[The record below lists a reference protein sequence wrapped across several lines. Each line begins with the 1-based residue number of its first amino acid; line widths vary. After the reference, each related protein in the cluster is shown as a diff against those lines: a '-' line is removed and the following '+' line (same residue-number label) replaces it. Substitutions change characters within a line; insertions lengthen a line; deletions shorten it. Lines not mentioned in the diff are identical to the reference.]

1 MRIALISLNYAPE
14 LTGIGLYSGE
24 LAQRLV
30 EMGHEVDVICSYPFY
45 PEWQR
50 HDSHSARGWTS
61 RDESGVQVHRCP
73 CYIPA
78 KVSGFKRIA
87 HYASF
92 TLTALAP
99 ALIIA
104 RKRKPQLVMLVAPT
118 LLATYP
124 ALAAARLARART
136 WLHIQDFEIE
146 AGFATGQMDGQGLLA
161 RLALWLER
169 RLLWR
174 FDKVSSISPEMCR
187 KAIGKGVSAERAYEL
202 RNWSRIEHIRPMS
215 GSTFRDRWSIATP
228 HVALYSGSIARK
240 QGIETV
246 LDAAR
251 ELHHRKD
258 LTFVICGN
266 GPTRNELEVLANDLE
281 NVQFQDLQP
290 ADQLNDLLN
299 LATVHLL
306 PQKLEAADLVLPSK
320 LANMLAS
327 GRPVVAGVQAGRG
340 LAREVEGAGL
350 ICEPE
355 DGKSMAAAIERLID
369 ERELYESTSAAARKM
384 AEARWSCDAIIAA
397 AELEISRLLEM
408 VPGFAKDDAESC
420 VP

>member
-1 MRIALISLNYAPE
+1 
-14 LTGIGLYSGE
+14 
-24 LAQRLV
+24 
-30 EMGHEVDVICSYPFY
+30 
-45 PEWQR
+45 
-50 HDSHSARGWTS
+50 
-61 RDESGVQVHRCP
+61 
-73 CYIPA
+73 
-78 KVSGFKRIA
+78 
-87 HYASF
+87 
-92 TLTALAP
+92 
-99 ALIIA
+99 
-104 RKRKPQLVMLVAPT
+104 
-118 LLATYP
+118 
-124 ALAAARLARART
+124 
-136 WLHIQDFEIE
+136 
-146 AGFATGQMDGQGLLA
+146 
-161 RLALWLER
+161 
-169 RLLWR
+169 
-174 FDKVSSISPEMCR
+174 
-187 KAIGKGVSAERAYEL
+187 
-202 RNWSRIEHIRPMS
+202 MS
-215 GSTFRDRWSIATP
+215 GSTLCERWSSAKP

-281 NVQFQDLQP
+281 NVKFQDLQP

-397 AELEISRLLEM
+397 AELEISR
-408 VPGFAKDDAESC
+408 
-420 VP
+420 